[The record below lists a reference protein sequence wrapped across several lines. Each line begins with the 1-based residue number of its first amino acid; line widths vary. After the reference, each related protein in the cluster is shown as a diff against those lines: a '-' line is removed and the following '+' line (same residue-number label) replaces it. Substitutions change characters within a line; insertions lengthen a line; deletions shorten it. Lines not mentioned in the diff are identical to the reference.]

1 MLVRFSSRLCL
12 CLVLAVSTLLGQ
24 TAGTGTL
31 VGTITDNSGAVM
43 SGVKVTVVN
52 AETSFTSETVTSA
65 DGAYQVPYLAP
76 GIYRITIEVSRF
88 QAISS

>member
-43 SGVKVTVVN
+43 SGVKVSVVN
-52 AETSFTSETVTSA
+52 TETSFTSETVTSA
-65 DGAYQVPYLAP
+65 EGAYQVPYLAP
-76 GIYRITIEVSRF
+76 GIYRDHDRIARF
-88 QAISS
+88 QALPS